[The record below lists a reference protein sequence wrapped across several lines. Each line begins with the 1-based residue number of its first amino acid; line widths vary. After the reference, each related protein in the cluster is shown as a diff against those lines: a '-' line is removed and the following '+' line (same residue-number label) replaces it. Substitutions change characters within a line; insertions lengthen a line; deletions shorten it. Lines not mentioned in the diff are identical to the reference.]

1 MRLILVVSALLAA
14 SNSVSAFAPAS
25 TVVRRSAL
33 QSTVEAV
40 SVDEI
45 KSRMD
50 ANISKMSEKD
60 AASKS
65 LSKEVSYLKLKSL
78 WVSSHMCHVEGGK

>member
-1 MRLILVVSALLAA
+1 MRLILVVSSLLAA
-14 SNSVSAFAPAS
+14 TNSVSAFAPSS
-25 TVVRRSAL
+25 TTGRWLSPSAL

-40 SVDEI
+40 TADEI

-60 AASKS
+60 AASKA
-65 LSKEVSYLKLKSL
+65 LSKEVSD
-78 WVSSHMCHVEGGK
+78 

>member
-1 MRLILVVSALLAA
+1 MRLVLVVSSLLAA
-14 SNSVSAFAPAS
+14 SSSVSAFAPAS
-25 TVVRRSAL
+25 RVGAWGSSSAL

-50 ANISKMSEKD
+50 ANVSKMSAKD
-60 AASKS
+60 ATSTA
-65 LSKEVSYLKLKSL
+65 LSKEVS
-78 WVSSHMCHVEGGK
+78 

>member
-14 SNSVSAFAPAS
+14 SNSVSAFAPVAPAGR
-25 TVVRRSAL
+25 VSAL

-40 SVDEI
+40 SADEI

-60 AASKS
+60 AASKA
-65 LSKEVSYLKLKSL
+65 LSKEVS
-78 WVSSHMCHVEGGK
+78 